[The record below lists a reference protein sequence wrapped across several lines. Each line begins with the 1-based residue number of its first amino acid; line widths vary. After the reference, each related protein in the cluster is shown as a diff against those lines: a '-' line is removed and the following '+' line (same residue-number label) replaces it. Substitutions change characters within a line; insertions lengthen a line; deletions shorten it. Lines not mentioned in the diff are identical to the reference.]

1 MVSGNRNTSTSEATL
16 LSRSG
21 TLARTETTAFQNDI
35 TRRLQLKSVLF
46 QQKLDW
52 YTVKMAIK
60 TSIPPA
66 VLVCAIQSDSWTNHF
81 KTNAYLA
88 PIISACVLP
97 ALPRAMLIRH
107 NIRLT
112 FAIVLAYCWAL
123 LAGWCGVQA
132 RQHTTNNVDELNAYN
147 SSAEAVVAIF
157 LIFFIWSSCTL
168 KSAFP
173 DWGLQCTIAGILA
186 VATMPGIARAPNTKQ
201 VIDQTNIILEA
212 FLVGQAVGL
221 ANALILFPQS
231 CRDVFKKDMGACL
244 DGLAGVTRTQRK
256 CMQAILLRT
265 ITGTGEMDSNPC
277 ASQLEAAV
285 QHFVNE
291 VSKTRQN
298 SEYAAREISWG
309 VFDHSQLEDISS
321 LLVDLIPPAS
331 GLSSVAD
338 MLQLSAAAGYNLS
351 NDVCEIN
358 RHSETDNDSSYDD
371 DWQHLETAM
380 HQHSQKM
387 TEAILEGI
395 EHAKVRLELIKGR
408 SLFSRSRVRK
418 VDVEH
423 RAVTVNPGEAGF
435 LESYRD
441 VFEKGRVLGQEDEA
455 ISNKKLLECYIQ
467 HRPQVGNLSEY
478 TSEMHS
484 NTLRYFLFLHSQTL
498 LSSLGNELLNLL
510 TFLDDCYSRPKR
522 LLIPPVL
529 HPSYWVERFV
539 NLGGIR
545 LESTSQDAEKQ
556 TNVELGPAFY
566 SPKNPDH
573 LPPSNLMETIGDYI
587 RKIPSV
593 FRSDHAAFGL
603 RVACAIMTIAIIA
616 FLHDSQ
622 NFYFRHRFLWS
633 LFAILLSMAR
643 TAGSSTFLL
652 LGRVLGTLASMIT
665 SYIIWYVV
673 DQKTPGILVFLW
685 LWFIVLGYLF
695 VKFPSLFSIWFVAL
709 IASIVMIANELQ
721 VRKLGEAAVL
731 ASGQAVY
738 APYIIFPYRLAF
750 VTLGVVTGYFWTI
763 FPYPL
768 SEHSEL
774 RENMAKTMYGL
785 AGYYMCIQ
793 QTVLAHLHGNF
804 GDIKDKRSPGFHLQ
818 AARRRIFHKYQAL
831 STSTKTGYQFLDWE
845 FGLGGRFPKQT
856 YGEMISILERLGSYM
871 TLISYVSRELKAS
884 KATSSWWANDPT
896 GTAQAHLIPK
906 GVTTRMIILHSALSR
921 AHPLPPKLTELEIPH
936 MGEFLT
942 RDVPADAGFAAA
954 ALIHSVTWYLI
965 RDVNRLTQ

>member
-1 MVSGNRNTSTSEATL
+1 
-16 LSRSG
+16 
-21 TLARTETTAFQNDI
+21 
-35 TRRLQLKSVLF
+35 
-46 QQKLDW
+46 
-52 YTVKMAIK
+52 
-60 TSIPPA
+60 
-66 VLVCAIQSDSWTNHF
+66 
-81 KTNAYLA
+81 
-88 PIISACVLP
+88 
-97 ALPRAMLIRH
+97 
-107 NIRLT
+107 
-112 FAIVLAYCWAL
+112 
-123 LAGWCGVQA
+123 
-132 RQHTTNNVDELNAYN
+132 
-147 SSAEAVVAIF
+147 
-157 LIFFIWSSCTL
+157 
-168 KSAFP
+168 
-173 DWGLQCTIAGILA
+173 
-186 VATMPGIARAPNTKQ
+186 
-201 VIDQTNIILEA
+201 
-212 FLVGQAVGL
+212 
-221 ANALILFPQS
+221 
-231 CRDVFKKDMGACL
+231 
-244 DGLAGVTRTQRK
+244 
-256 CMQAILLRT
+256 
-265 ITGTGEMDSNPC
+265 MDNNPC
-277 ASQLEAAV
+277 ASQLETAV

-338 MLQLSAAAGYNLS
+338 MLQLSTAAGYNLS
-351 NDVCEIN
+351 NDACAIN

-423 RAVTVNPGEAGF
+423 RAVAVNPGEAGF

-441 VFEKGRVLGQEDEA
+441 VFERGRVLDEENEA

-522 LLIPPVL
+522 LLIPPFF
-529 HPSYWVERFV
+529 HPKYWVERFV
-539 NLGGIR
+539 HLGGTQQK
-545 LESTSQDAEKQ
+545 STSQDAEKQ
-556 TNVELGPAFY
+556 TNVELGPGFY

-573 LPPSNLMETIGDYI
+573 LPPSSLMETIGDYI
-587 RKIPSV
+587 P
-593 FRSDHAAFGL
+593 
-603 RVACAIMTIAIIA
+603 IIA

-673 DQKTPGILVFLW
+673 DEKTPGILVFLW

-774 RENMAKTMYGL
+774 RENTAKTMYGL
-785 AGYYMCIQ
+785 ACYYMCIQ

-804 GDIKDKRSPGFHLQ
+804 GDIKDKTSPGFHLQ

-831 STSTKTGYQFLDWE
+831 NTSTKTGYQFLDWE
-845 FGLGGRFPKQT
+845 FG
-856 YGEMISILERLGSYM
+856 SYM
-871 TLISYVSRELKAS
+871 TLISYVSRDMKAS

-906 GVTTRMIILHSALSR
+906 GITTRMIILHSALSR
-921 AHPLPPKLTELEIPH
+921 AHPLPPKLTEIEIPH